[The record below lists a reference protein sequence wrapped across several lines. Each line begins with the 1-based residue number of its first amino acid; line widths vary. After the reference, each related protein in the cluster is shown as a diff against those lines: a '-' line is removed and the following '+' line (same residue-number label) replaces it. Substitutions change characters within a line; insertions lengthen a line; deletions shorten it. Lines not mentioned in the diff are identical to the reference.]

1 MIQMR
6 STVLAVIVIVVL
18 VVGLIFYETA
28 VAPDKEIETP
38 TPYPCPQA
46 TPELLAVEPVTSPTN
61 ADSQVITVRLGSG
74 ETITITAE
82 SGEVNAPAAFPAE
95 IDLPLS
101 PDTVH
106 HLTVTGKVREIQQG
120 DCTYGGYTLS
130 TTTDKNGDPLIIET
144 R

>member
-6 STVLAVIVIVVL
+6 SAILAVIVVVVL

-28 VAPDKEIETP
+28 VAPDKETETP

-46 TPELLAVEPVTSPTN
+46 TPELLAVEPVTSPTE
-61 ADSQVITVRLGSG
+61 AESQLIIVRLGNA

-82 SGEVNAPAAFPAE
+82 SGEVSAPAVFPTE
-95 IDLPLS
+95 IELPLS
-101 PDTVH
+101 PQTVH

-130 TTTDKNGDPLIIET
+130 TTTDKNGDPLIIEN